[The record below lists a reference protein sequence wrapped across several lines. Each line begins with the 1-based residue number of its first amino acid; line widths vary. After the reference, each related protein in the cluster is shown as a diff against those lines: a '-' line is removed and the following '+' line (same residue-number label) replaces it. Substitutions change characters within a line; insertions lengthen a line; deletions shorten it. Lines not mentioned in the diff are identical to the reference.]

1 MGALLFV
8 LFVVVPILELAV
20 IIQVG
25 QVAGVVPT
33 IAALIGV
40 SLVGAALVKR
50 EGLRAWRRVQETLQ
64 AGRMP
69 AREVV
74 DGALVLAG
82 GALMLTPGFLTDAVG
97 LVLVVPVTRA
107 LVNRVVRTR
116 VRTTFLP
123 GWAAPGRGGRGGRT
137 DSRAGSSSRAG
148 GGRSTG
154 AHGQRPGGRDHEV
167 VDVDV
172 VGVERTDHQRS
183 RPDPPDEGGD
193 DRDDGGPAR
202 NGPSSPTA

>member
-8 LFVVVPILELAV
+8 CFVVVPILELAV

-40 SLVGAALVKR
+40 SLIGAALVRR
-50 EGLRAWRRVQETLQ
+50 EGLRAWHRVGETLR

-69 AREVV
+69 AQEVV

-97 LVLVVPVTRA
+97 LLLVIPVTRA
-107 LVNRVVRTR
+107 LASRLVRTR
-116 VRTTFLP
+116 VRSIFLP
-123 GWAAPGRGGRGGRT
+123 RGSAPRSGRQPG
-137 DSRAGSSSRAG
+137 A
-148 GGRSTG
+148 GRSTG
-154 AHGQRPGGRDHEV
+154 WHEGPRGSGGGQGGSRGNNDDV

-172 VGVERTDHQRS
+172 VGIERNGREQPRS
-183 RPDPPDEGGD
+183 EAGDESEGD
-193 DRDDGGPAR
+193 GSARDDGK
-202 NGPSSPTA
+202 SPPP

>member
-1 MGALLFV
+1 MGPLLFV

-50 EGLRAWRRVQETLQ
+50 EGLRAWRRVGETLQ

-123 GWAAPGRGGRGGRT
+123 GWPAPGRGGRGDRT
-137 DSRAGSSSRAG
+137 DSRGGASGRAG

-154 AHGQRPGGRDHEV
+154 AHGRRPGGRDDEV
-167 VDVDV
+167 VDVNV
-172 VGVERTDHQRS
+172 VGVERTNRERS
-183 RPDPPDEGGD
+183 RPDPADEAGD
-193 DRDDGGPAR
+193 ETDDGGSAR
-202 NGPSSPTA
+202 NGPGSPSA

>member
-8 LFVVVPILELAV
+8 CFVVVPILELAV

-33 IAALIGV
+33 IVALIAV
-40 SLVGAALVKR
+40 SLIGAALVRR
-50 EGLRAWRRVQETLQ
+50 EGLRAWNRVGETLR

-69 AREVV
+69 AQEVV

-97 LVLVVPVTRA
+97 LLLVIPVTRA
-107 LVNRVVRTR
+107 LANRLVRTR
-116 VRTTFLP
+116 VRSIFLP
-123 GWAAPGRGGRGGRT
+123 G
-137 DSRAGSSSRAG
+137 RASSKSGSQSRAG
-148 GGRSTG
+148 GGTG
-154 AHGQRPGGRDHEV
+154 WQRGSHGSGSGPGSPRGHGDDV

-172 VGVERTDHQRS
+172 VGIERNGREQ
-183 RPDPPDEGGD
+183 PPGEARGEAGD
-193 DRDDGGPAR
+193 DGSASDDGGSAR
-202 NGPSSPTA
+202 NGGSPKSP